1 MGASG
6 RLEQP
11 ETQRGFGNDNQKAK
25 ATAHPPSGMTT
36 GDAGCNQTR
45 GLQAGLQ
52 FAAFRFEEGVADTV
66 DDR

>member
-1 MGASG
+1 MGRVGGSSG
-6 RLEQP
+6 LKR
-11 ETQRGFGNDNQKAK
+11 RF
-25 ATAHPPSGMTT
+25 PSGMTNWRC
-36 GDAGCNQTR
+36 GMQPDK